1 MKKIYSV
8 IKWGCLIGVLV
19 FLVSSCKKAGKI
31 TTPSGLQYQFF
42 EEKGGKKPKVGDI
55 MKLHLSYR
63 TMNDSVLYDSKVLGD
78 SFLIELM
85 QPLFAGGLEEGFALM
100 GEGDSAAFVVSADSI
115 FEKLFRTQLPPFMH
129 KGDKM
134 RFDVRLKQII
144 NKAEFDK
151 EQKEKNAAIEQN
163 DRLQIE
169 NYLAQNSLPMEPVQ
183 PGFYFLTIKEG
194 KGEHPKSGER
204 VQIQYVGKLLT
215 GEIFDSSSQMGK
227 ELGYI
232 LGAPE
237 VPNVWNIAT
246 ANLKVG
252 GIYRVI
258 LDTKNRKGL
267 MGTNKLK
274 NPGAVYYDVELTKIG
289 Q

>member
-1 MKKIYSV
+1 MKNSYSV
-8 IKWGCLIGVLV
+8 IKWGCLIGALV
-19 FLVSSCKKAGKI
+19 FLVPSCKKAGKI
-31 TTPSGLQYQFF
+31 STPSGLQYQFF

-63 TMNDSVLYDSKVLGD
+63 TMNDSILYDSKVLGD

-85 QPLFAGGLEEGFALM
+85 PPLFAGGLEEGFALM
-100 GEGDSAAFVVSADSI
+100 GEGDSAALVVSADSI
-115 FEKLFRTQLPPFMH
+115 FEKLFHQPLPAFMH

-134 RFDVRLKQII
+134 RFDVRLNQII
-144 NKAEFDK
+144 NKATFDK
-151 EQKEKNAAIEQN
+151 EQKEKDAAIEQN

-169 NYLAQNSLPMEPVQ
+169 NYLAQNNLPIEAVQ

-194 KGEHPKSGER
+194 KGEHPKAGEH
-204 VQIQYVGKLLT
+204 VQIIYTGKLLT
-215 GEIFDSSSQMGK
+215 GEIFDSSSQREK

-237 VPNVWNIAT
+237 VPQIWNIAT

-252 GIYRVI
+252 GIYRVV

-267 MGTNKLK
+267 MGVNNLK
-274 NPGAVYYDVELTKIG
+274 GPAAVYYDIELTKIG
-289 Q
+289 E